1 MSDPRSGESRLN
13 GAVSSP
19 ASLDFSAFSAPVT
32 KAEVQAWRAA
42 AKAARAP
49 WATANIG
56 FVIVVVVLVPIL
68 LAVIVIP
75 ISLIGALV
83 ASSDVSGGGGG
94 VVVTVL
100 ALLGMGA
107 LVTIPIVISRA
118 GLSARWERWMRIDR
132 FARANGL
139 VFSPADADPKYAG
152 SIFQLGSGRRAT
164 EHLMSQAGR
173 FFDMGNFQYTTSNG
187 KESTTHTWGFMAL
200 KLDRRLPHMV
210 LDAQANNGFFGSNLP
225 ASFDKSQIL
234 SLESDFDRYFTLYC
248 PRQYERDAL
257 YVFTPDLMALL
268 IDNAA
273 PFDVEVIDDWMFV
286 YASQPFSMTW
296 PGVYERLFR
305 ILQTVGAKTVTQTD
319 RYADDRTALP
329 FAANIVAPP
338 GTRLRR
344 RIPVVAIVIV
354 ALVIVLPVLV
364 VFGIIAGTAFS
375 VIS

>member
-1 MSDPRSGESRLN
+1 MSDPTARGPRLN
-13 GAVSSP
+13 GPVSTP
-19 ASLDFSAFSAPVT
+19 ATLDFTAFSAPVT
-32 KAEVQAWRAA
+32 KGEVEAWRTA

-49 WATANIG
+49 WATANVG
-56 FVIVVVVLVPIL
+56 LIVVLVVMVPIL
-68 LAVIVIP
+68 LAIIVIP
-75 ISLIGALV
+75 VTIIGALLASSDDAGAGATVVGAVLFLLAGALTAIALV
-83 ASSDVSGGGGG
+83 ASRSVRG
-94 VVVTVL
+94 
-100 ALLGMGA
+100 
-107 LVTIPIVISRA
+107 
-118 GLSARWERWMRIDR
+118 ARWERWLRIDR

-139 VFSPADADPKYAG
+139 VFSPADANPRYTG
-152 SIFQLGSGRRAT
+152 SIFQLGSGRQAT
-164 EHLMSQAGR
+164 EHLMSQSGR
-173 FFDMGNFQYTTSNG
+173 FFDMGNYQYTTSNG
-187 KESTTHTWGFMAL
+187 KESTTHSWGFMAL

-225 ASFDKSQIL
+225 ASFDRSQIL
-234 SLESDFDRYFTLYC
+234 SLEGDFDRYFTLYC

-286 YASQPFSMTW
+286 YASQPFTMTW

-305 ILQTVGAKTVTQTD
+305 ILQTVGAKAVTQTD

-329 FAANIVAPP
+329 FAANVVAPP

-354 ALVIVLPVLV
+354 ALAVLLPVLV

-375 VIS
+375 TIS